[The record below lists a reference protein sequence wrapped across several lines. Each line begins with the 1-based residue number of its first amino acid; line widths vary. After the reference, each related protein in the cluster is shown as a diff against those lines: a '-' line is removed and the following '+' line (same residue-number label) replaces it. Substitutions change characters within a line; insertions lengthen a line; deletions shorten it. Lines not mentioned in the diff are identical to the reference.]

1 MLSNFSKHQVELYVE
16 NLSTQFRKGLLCYMV
31 LLIIKKPT
39 YTSEILDELKHA
51 KVEVAEGTIY
61 PLLSRLQRDG
71 LLDYEWH
78 ESIQGPP
85 RKYYKITEYGELVK
99 NKLSEDIK
107 LLNQSIKTLERS
119 KK

>member
-1 MLSNFSKHQVELYVE
+1 MLSNFSKHQVELYAE

-31 LLIIKKPT
+31 LLIIKKPS
-39 YTSEILDELKHA
+39 YTSEILDELKRA

-61 PLLSRLQRDG
+61 PLLSRLQKDG

-85 RKYYKITEYGELVK
+85 RKYYKITEYGHSIK
-99 NKLSEDIK
+99 DKLAENIK
-107 LLNQSIKTLERS
+107 SLDQSIKALERG